1 MLSDDELI
9 ERLSMPA
16 LGIYSE
22 FKQTGEIYSKEKFS
36 EIWPGNDYGS
46 IMKELEDASLI
57 PSTTQQF
64 HANEPRGV
72 LFTQRSARSIRI
84 D

>member
-1 MLSDDELI
+1 VLSDDELI

-16 LGIYSE
+16 LGMYSD
-22 FKQTGEIYSKEKFS
+22 FKQTGEIYSRKQFS
-36 EIWPGNDYGS
+36 EIWPDADYDS
-46 IMKELEDASLI
+46 IINELASEDLIHASA
-57 PSTTQQF
+57 QQF
-64 HANEPRGV
+64 HANETRGV